1 MKKLVY
7 LPLDERPCNAR
18 FAPMLFDGGDVHVVT
33 PDVLGTKKTPAD
45 TAQLAAFLMDACRD
59 ADGLVLSMD
68 MLLYGGLIPSRL
80 HHLRAE
86 EVQHRL
92 SLVRTLKMKYP
103 QLSIYA
109 YQCIM
114 RCPSYS
120 SDDEEPDYYGL
131 YGADIFLLGQAEHRQ
146 SLGLPCQPP
155 EELRQKI
162 PAVCLEDF
170 LNRRAFNRQRNLETL
185 ALVEDGTI
193 DFLIFPQDDSAPYGY
208 TAMDQKIVR
217 AAISEK
223 KLWFKVYMYPGAD
236 EVGMTLTSRMAL
248 HFAGRRPSVYVTWAS
263 CRGMQVV
270 PRYEDRPV
278 GETVK
283 YQLLA
288 AGLSLATSVS
298 EADFVLAIN
307 SPSDRMGESDEQPI
321 LIKEY
326 TTERTLTAFALEI
339 LRLLEAG
346 KVVTVGDI
354 AYTNGSDRELV
365 ALLDALGVL
374 PRLHGYAGWNTSSNT
389 LGTAIAMGVQALLAG
404 CVNRDFMALRLVED
418 VGYCASVRP
427 GDFSDE
433 KELLGAIHRRL
444 EAFVREQLP
453 SVANHICIDD
463 VWQPWNRMFEIGI
476 NVRWVE

>member
-18 FAPMLFDGGDVHVVT
+18 FAPMLFDGQDVCVT
-33 PDVLGTKKTPAD
+33 TPSVLGKKKTPAD
-45 TAQLAAFLMDACRD
+45 TAALESFLTEACRD

-80 HHLRAE
+80 HHLSAE
-86 EVQHRL
+86 EVKGRL
-92 SLVRTLKMKYP
+92 ELVRTLKQNNP
-103 QLSIYA
+103 QLTIYA

-120 SDDEEPDYYGL
+120 SNDEEPDYYGL
-131 YGADIFLLGQAEHRQ
+131 YGEDIFRLGQAEHRQ
-146 SLGLPCQPP
+146 SLGLPCNPV

-162 PAVCLEDF
+162 PAADLQDY
-170 LNRRAFNRQRNLETL
+170 LDRRAFNLQRNLETL

-208 TAMDQKIVR
+208 TAMDQKLVR
-217 AAISEK
+217 AAIGEK
-223 KLWFKVYMYPGAD
+223 KLWLKVYMYPGAD

-248 HFAGRRPSVYVTWAS
+248 HFANRRPSVYVTWAS
-263 CRGMQVV
+263 CNGMQVI

-288 AGLSLATSVS
+288 AGLSIATSVS
-298 EADFVLAIN
+298 EADIVLAIN
-307 SPSDRMGESDEQPI
+307 SPSDKMGESDEQPI

-326 TTERTLTAFALEI
+326 TTERTLAAFALEI
-339 LRLLEAG
+339 QHLLAMG

-354 AYTNGSDRELV
+354 AYTNGSDLELV
-365 ALLDALGVL
+365 ALLDALGIL
-374 PRLHGYAGWNTSSNT
+374 SRLHGYAGWNTSSNT
-389 LGTAIAMGVQALLAG
+389 LGTSIAMGVQSLLAG
-404 CVNRDFMALRLVED
+404 HVNRDFMALRLTED
-418 VGYCASVRP
+418 VGYCASVRRS
-427 GDFSDE
+427 GIESEADMLS
-433 KELLGAIHRRL
+433 AIHQRL
-444 EAFVREQLP
+444 EAFVQAHLP
-453 SVANHICIDD
+453 SVAPHIRIDH
-463 VWQPWNRMFEIGI
+463 VWLPWDRIFEIGM
-476 NVRWVE
+476 NVRWVD